1 MTNLLKLLED
11 GACHTFSELGQK
23 TGQTLEELLSYCET
37 LTKYGILEHDPTTN
51 TVRLSQEP
59 KKLIIQLRE
68 EEKADPNW
76 EKPGAATIIIP
87 PEKSFQIQKVTIHNM
102 TKQDLQ
108 FELKFN
114 KKLKEVAITQA

>member
-11 GACHTFSELGQK
+11 GAWHKLPELAQK
-23 TGQTLEELLSYCET
+23 TGHPLEELVSYCET
-37 LTKYGILEHDPTTN
+37 IAKHGIVEYDATAS
-51 TVRLSQEP
+51 TVRLSQEL
-59 KKLIIQLRE
+59 KNLITQLHA
-68 EEKADPNW
+68 EEKAEPNW

-108 FELKFN
+108 FELKFD
-114 KKLKEVAITQA
+114 KKLKEIAITQA